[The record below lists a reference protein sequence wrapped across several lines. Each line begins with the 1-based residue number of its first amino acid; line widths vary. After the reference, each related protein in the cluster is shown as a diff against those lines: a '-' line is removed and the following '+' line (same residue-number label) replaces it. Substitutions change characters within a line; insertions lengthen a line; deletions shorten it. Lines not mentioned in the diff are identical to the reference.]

1 MGYVDGPSEC
11 AFAGNG
17 PINRSDPLGL
27 YEENVHRHLTT
38 FLAMKA
44 GFDRKL
50 ARQIGAAAQDLDLDD
65 GDAMHGGGANNL
77 NMNLYYFVSPA
88 RLHGMRRDAF
98 SGAYLDPGWLGL
110 VGEFFHAWE
119 DSYSHQEDPVRQD
132 FGK

>member
-1 MGYVDGPSEC
+1 
-11 AFAGNG
+11 
-17 PINRSDPLGL
+17 
-27 YEENVHRHLTT
+27 
-38 FLAMKA
+38 MKA

-65 GDAMHGGGANNL
+65 GDAMHGGGANSL

-88 RLHGMRRDAF
+88 RLHGVRRDAF

-110 VGEFFHAWE
+110 VGEFIHAWE

-132 FGK
+132 FGKQFHDEHPAPFNDQDIGHGMHKHEPNWTWERPELALTMA